1 MLLIW
6 YLVKLFCQSV
16 LIISLNF
23 SLGSTGAMDII
34 LLFRLLCH
42 QNLVSNKGIHWDP
55 CYLDWS

>member
-1 MLLIW
+1 MLLIL

-34 LLFRLLCH
+34 LFFGTL
-42 QNLVSNKGIHWDP
+42 
-55 CYLDWS
+55 